1 MQLLTRQKETHR
13 FRGWTYS
20 GPGEGW
26 REGIVREFGM
36 DIYTLLYLEW
46 ITDKDCIAPG
56 ILLHVT
62 WQPGWEGSLGENAYM
77 YMYGWIPLLSTWN
90 YHNIVSWLY
99 SNIRQKVK
107 KKSVF
112 PTQPPLWGTG
122 AWISWETIS
131 QCRKDC
137 SVIIPEGQ
145 GSWDIYHLSH
155 QPLVE
160 GCFWGVLIFQPFRL
174 WAWPRGFQRLECFL
188 ARPSCRF
195 DSWKSSRQVLWGNGQ
210 MPTASTHH
218 L

>member
-1 MQLLTRQKETHR
+1 MME
-13 FRGWTYS
+13 
-20 GPGEGW
+20 
-26 REGIVREFGM
+26 EGIVREFGM
-36 DIYTLLYLEW
+36 DMYTFLYLKWIITRTYCIAQGTLLN
-46 ITDKDCIAPG
+46 
-56 ILLHVT
+56 VT
-62 WQPGWEGSLGENAYM
+62 WQPGWEGSFGENGYM

-90 YHNIVSWLY
+90 YHNIVNWLY
-99 SNIRQKVK
+99 SNIRQKVKKK

-131 QCRKDC
+131 QCRKDW

-145 GSWDIYHLSH
+145 GSWDIYHPSH
-155 QPLVE
+155 QPLLE
-160 GCFWGVLIFQPFRL
+160 GCFWGVLSFQHFRL
-174 WAWPRGFQRLECFL
+174 WAWPRGFQRLECSL
-188 ARPSCRF
+188 ARRPCKF